1 MKNTILAL
9 KGTEKSGKSTTI
21 RKVYEMLKSEYDG
34 EMSIIV
40 EHAGD
45 VDIKAILVVKGIKI
59 GIESQG
65 DPGGRLKESLKE
77 FVEKGCVVII
87 CTTRTRGSNV
97 DLVNGLQPRYCVFW
111 FQQVK
116 VAELDQETT
125 NNAMAN
131 KILEKFK
138 LLNR

>member
-9 KGTEKSGKSTTI
+9 KGTAKSGKSTTI

-45 VDIKAILVVKGIKI
+45 VDIKVILVVKGVKI

-65 DPGGRLKESLKE
+65 DPGGKARKKS
-77 FVEKGCVVII
+77 KGI
-87 CTTRTRGSNV
+87 CRR
-97 DLVNGLQPRYCVFW
+97 RMR
-111 FQQVK
+111 
-116 VAELDQETT
+116 
-125 NNAMAN
+125 NNYLHY
-131 KILEKFK
+131 KD
-138 LLNR
+138 